1 MNAEVLISAAA
12 IFITII
18 IATYV
23 MNRYRADRGKRK
35 AGKKSTGQE
44 KKYMIKAPDI
54 LKAGLP
60 CGCFAGLVNIIF
72 ILSQV
77 YDWKYVGQIDEI
89 IFFVICF
96 STFTGFMLL
105 GIILACYGY
114 IWKIEF
120 DESGIIYRSALG
132 VTKRFRLEDIT
143 RYTEKRRRKYK
154 FYQGDKRLFQY
165 ETDAMGDVYELPIL
179 LKRLG
184 ITGEELIPSDR
195 DHCIVEPM
203 AVQKALPILGA
214 IGYGVFLIILI
225 VSGDGKLWM
234 YLLLGGVFLS
244 TIYYT
249 GSYLCHKTEVKDKI
263 YRKEFLKKTRSV
275 EFSQITDVKEYKSK
289 ADKEYLIINIKDGK
303 PIKIRKHN
311 ENINI
316 LMDRLNDERK
326 HFASYGKK
334 KTHL

>member
-12 IFITII
+12 ILITII

-60 CGCFAGLVNIIF
+60 CGCFAGLTNIIF

-89 IFFVICF
+89 IFFMICF

-120 DESGIIYRSALG
+120 DESGIIYRSVLG

-143 RYTEKRRRKYK
+143 RYTEKRRQQYK

-165 ETDAMGDVYELPIL
+165 ETDAKGDVYELPIL
-179 LKRLG
+179 LRRLG
-184 ITGEELIPSDR
+184 ITGE
-195 DHCIVEPM
+195 
-203 AVQKALPILGA
+203 
-214 IGYGVFLIILI
+214 
-225 VSGDGKLWM
+225 
-234 YLLLGGVFLS
+234 
-244 TIYYT
+244 
-249 GSYLCHKTEVKDKI
+249 
-263 YRKEFLKKTRSV
+263 
-275 EFSQITDVKEYKSK
+275 
-289 ADKEYLIINIKDGK
+289 N
-303 PIKIRKHN
+303 
-311 ENINI
+311 
-316 LMDRLNDERK
+316 
-326 HFASYGKK
+326 
-334 KTHL
+334 

>member
-1 MNAEVLISAAA
+1 
-12 IFITII
+12 
-18 IATYV
+18 
-23 MNRYRADRGKRK
+23 
-35 AGKKSTGQE
+35 
-44 KKYMIKAPDI
+44 MIKAPDI

-60 CGCFAGLVNIIF
+60 CGCFFIIVTVVFTLSEIYNWKFFLPSHSRADLVIDLLAGTG
-72 ILSQV
+72 LS
-77 YDWKYVGQIDEI
+77 
-89 IFFVICF
+89 
-96 STFTGFMLL
+96 SL
-105 GIILACYGY
+105 GIIPALYGY

-120 DESGIIYRSALG
+120 DESGIIYRSVLG

-143 RYTEKRRRKYK
+143 RYTEKRHQQYK

-165 ETDAMGDVYELPIL
+165 KTDAMGDVYELPIL
-179 LKRLG
+179 LRRLG

-214 IGYGVFLIILI
+214 IGYGVYLIILI

-249 GSYLCHKTEVKDKI
+249 GSYLCDKTEVKDKI

-275 EFSQITDVKEYKSK
+275 EFSQIMDVKEYKSK